1 MRKAKVLVFL
11 LIIPA
16 LAYAGELPVFVNVTR
31 EAGINF
37 RHTFGDEHMSSILE
51 STGPG
56 CAFLDYDQD
65 GYLDIYMVNGCYLEG
80 ISDPDSP
87 YRGQRLTNR
96 LYRNNGD
103 GTFTD
108 VTEEAG
114 VGDTGYGM
122 GVVVGDYDNDGYPD
136 IYVTNYGPN
145 VLYRNNGDGTF
156 TDVTEEAGVGCPLWS
171 VGGCFLDY
179 DNDGDLDLYVGNY
192 LEFDPDFK
200 VCFSAEVFPG
210 PLSYAGQPDVLYRN
224 NGDGTF
230 TDVTREAGVYN
241 PEGRAMSVGAGDF
254 DGDGDLD
261 IFVCN
266 DAMENYL
273 YRNNGDGTFTDVA
286 LEVGAAM
293 GEFGEAVSSMSPD
306 FADYDNDGD
315 LDIFVP
321 DMGYCCLY
329 RNMGGSFEE
338 YTAPAGVAAVLGQY
352 ISWAGYFIDYDNDGW
367 KDLFLVNGD
376 AHHLY
381 PEEDILFRNNHDGTF
396 TDVALQSGDYFTKE
410 EYIGRGAAF
419 GDYDNDGD
427 IDIYVANLNGPG
439 VLLRNDGG
447 NRNSWLILKLV
458 GIKSNRDAVGAW
470 VTVRAGDLVQV
481 GQVRAGGGYLS
492 SSDIRLY
499 FGLGSHSKVDEVEIR
514 WPSGIV
520 QKRKNVAANQILTIT
535 EPAEMTKGGR

>member
-1 MRKAKVLVFL
+1 MRKMLALWLLV
-11 LIIPA
+11 PS
-16 LAYAGELPVFVNVTR
+16 LAYGGKLPVFVNVTK

-51 STGPG
+51 ATGPG

-65 GYLDIYMVNGCYLEG
+65 GYLDIYVVQGCYLEG

-87 YRGQRLTNR
+87 YRGRNLTNR
-96 LYRNNGD
+96 LYHNNGD

-114 VGDTGYGM
+114 VGDAGYGM
-122 GVVVGDYDNDGYPD
+122 GATIGDYNNDGYPD
-136 IYVTNYGPN
+136 IYVSNYGPN

-171 VGGCFLDY
+171 VSGCFLDY

-192 LEFDPDFK
+192 LDFDPDFK

-254 DGDGDLD
+254 DGDGDMD

-266 DAMENYL
+266 DAMGNYL
-273 YRNNGDGTFTDVA
+273 YRNNGDGTFTEVA
-286 LEVGAAM
+286 EEVEVSM

-329 RNMGGSFEE
+329 RNMGRYFEGV
-338 YTAPAGVAAVLGQY
+338 TASAGVAAVLGQY
-352 ISWAGYFIDYDNDGW
+352 TSWAGYFVDYDNDGW
-367 KDLFLVNGD
+367 KDLFITNGD

-396 TDVALQSGDYFTKE
+396 TDVALQSGDYFTSE
-410 EYIGRGAAF
+410 EYIGRGAAV

-427 IDIYVANLNGPG
+427 MDIYVANLDGPG

-447 NRNSWLILKLV
+447 NRNNWLTLKLV
-458 GIKSNRDAVGAW
+458 GVKSNRDAVGAW
-470 VTVRAGDLVQV
+470 VTVKAGDLVQV
-481 GQVRAGGGYLS
+481 GQVGAGGGYLS
-492 SSDIRLY
+492 TKDIRLH
-499 FGLGSHSKVDEVEIR
+499 FGLGDHPKVDEIEIR

-520 QKRKNVAANQILTIT
+520 QNIKNVEVNRILTIT
-535 EPAEMTKGGR
+535 EPAKVTRGE